1 MAEEAKSN
9 AEQTE
14 ATDVAP
20 ENASSAEAKT
30 TDLPTDETEADLSD
44 SAEKPAVSEAA
55 QREEVANPA
64 AGTAHTPEVAED
76 NSPSSSEPEA
86 TPIPSANKPDEDP
99 TGPERKPTPE
109 DKEMAVEEKPAAKAA
124 EDKPSPE
131 ERKAKAAAAKAAK
144 EKSADGEGD
153 AKPAAKAKKE
163 KPPALEDKPFA
174 EFINQHFLPTLKE
187 NLAKQGVQDLDLK
200 FEKQKLPIA
209 GLDENPE
216 CWQVIGRWQSGKRQ
230 FNIGFLKEDIQGSKV
245 FTYANS
251 GGRPST
257 LESFMIDERRVNL
270 DLLVLYTAQRLNG
283 QKWLVGN

>member
-1 MAEEAKSN
+1 MASEAKSN
-9 AEQTE
+9 SG
-14 ATDVAP
+14 
-20 ENASSAEAKT
+20 ENSEAKT
-30 TDLPTDETEADLSD
+30 TDLPADGKSEAVTDA
-44 SAEKPAVSEAA
+44 AKKPAVSETA

-76 NSPSSSEPEA
+76 NAPSSDEPDA

-109 DKEMAVEEKPAAKAA
+109 DAQAKAPA
-124 EDKPSPE
+124 GEKSAATAGDKPSPE

-144 EKSADGEGD
+144 EKAADGDSD

-187 NLAKQGVQDLDLK
+187 NLAKQGIEDLDLK
-200 FEKQKLPIA
+200 FEKQKLPIS

-216 CWQVIGRWQSGKRQ
+216 CWQVIGHWKSGKRQ

-245 FTYANS
+245 FTYADN
-251 GGRPST
+251 GGKPST
-257 LESFMIDERRVNL
+257 LESFMIDERRVSL